1 MRGFFAALTSSEIY
15 QGCRT
20 SSERS
25 KFSESSSEPSLSPSA
40 SAREIY
46 EGLRTPGLSEL
57 SFRSADNEREV
68 DAEYPSA
75 AEAGNIIADNER
87 VVDDEYPSAADAGN
101 IIADNERVVD
111 VKLKGNSK
119 DGFERFAAQTFTLRE
134 LAAATKDFS
143 ADCLL
148 GQGKFGRVYK
158 GRLERSD
165 QVVAIKQFA
174 NGSER
179 NIRKQLDN
187 GSERNPIF
195 LSEVMIQSHLHH
207 HPNIVNFVGYCA
219 DGDQSLVVHEYMPLG
234 SLEYYLHDLLPS
246 GKKHLDWSTRMK
258 IAAGVAK
265 GLEFLHDKANPPVI
279 LRDLKPSNILLG
291 EDYHPK
297 LANLGFARLGPVGGK
312 STVSRSVIGPSGYCT
327 REDDIF
333 SFGVVLLE
341 IITGRKAQPLFKDPR
356 KFEQMADP
364 MLQGQYPKRGLRHA
378 LIVTAMCLRKQPA
391 ERPAIADVVTALTNI
406 ASHAK

>member
-265 GLEFLHDKANPPVI
+265 G
-279 LRDLKPSNILLG
+279 
-291 EDYHPK
+291 
-297 LANLGFARLGPVGGK
+297 FARLGPVGGK